1 MISTG
6 QMREELAKVKDCNK
20 TMHDNDGAG
29 KSPVVPPKVYK
40 ISLFGRKSNRNSE
53 NNAVDAAEKMG
64 SNQAMEVSESGNKFK
79 NSTANVSFIQNLKET
94 TTAIESV
101 PKDIHVSKKTVDT
114 ALDRNNKS
122 DNEDSQEVS
131 LVFHQRERVMTA
143 FCDDSVFHKSAHTD
157 MNNNNNNRV
166 KNTGSETVF
175 EVSENES
182 NSRNS
187 EKAKSKINDQVQ
199 NFQESKIGSY
209 NKNSEKAKLK
219 SSDQVQTPESIK
231 TEPRTVSKASVYEA
245 LFKKCVISEG
255 IKTYGSEFTSKHP
268 ELWETHVKEEPGL
281 SECILIKQEPNT
293 KANNVSSN
301 KDDETSSTILSNST
315 DQFTNSYE
323 ELLYKRDNFDST
335 YRGDLNSNRTKLMR
349 KRKVNDDTTL
359 GQRTKKL
366 KQSKVKIPK
375 RLSVKNV
382 PGNAL
387 FANFNEPTEVYTK
400 PVSRKSSETVG
411 LDVPMST
418 DAIKDSADI
427 KKEPMEHCNGSL
439 PKAARGRGRPR
450 KTAGKQYQSQ
460 VSSLSETVELKR
472 SAKLNYSSSKRLVD
486 KVKVEPMDANDRYE
500 VQKKV
505 SDEVTETKEVFGD
518 GDKASNYKFNGSK
531 KTCKK
536 KSMKRGDIDL
546 DDSGK
551 EGLNASEKSCVKT
564 VKSGGKRANRKYVK
578 EAIASGSLL
587 ICEECGKWFAFHSH
601 LKNHLLLHS
610 KELPYKCLVC
620 LKRFRLRYQI
630 QQHTRRMH
638 PEVELPNK
646 DLDMND
652 DSEIVNV
659 KEEYED

>member
-1 MISTG
+1 MINTDPI
-6 QMREELAKVKDCNK
+6 REELGKVKDSNK
-20 TMHDNDGAG
+20 TLHDSDGAG
-29 KSPVVPPKVYK
+29 KSPIVPPKVYK
-40 ISLFGRKSNRNSE
+40 ISLFGRKSDKNSE
-53 NNAVDAAEKMG
+53 NNVAHVDAAEKMG
-64 SNQAMEVSESGNKFK
+64 SNQAIEESESGNKFD

-94 TTAIESV
+94 ATSIESV
-101 PKDIHVSKKTVDT
+101 AKDKHASKEAVDT
-114 ALDRNNKS
+114 TLDHNNKS
-122 DNEDSQEVS
+122 DNKDLQEVS
-131 LVFHQRERVMTA
+131 LVFHPREPVMTA
-143 FCDDSVFHKSAHTD
+143 FCDDSVFRKSAQ
-157 MNNNNNNRV
+157 NNNNRV
-166 KNTGSETVF
+166 KNTGTETLSKTCF
-175 EVSENES
+175 EGSENES
-182 NSRNS
+182 SSRNL
-187 EKAKSKINDQVQ
+187 EKARSKSIEQVQ
-199 NFQESKIGSY
+199 NCQESKIGS
-209 NKNSEKAKLK
+209 NCKNSGKAKSK
-219 SSDQVQTPESIK
+219 SSDQVQRPESIK
-231 TEPRTVSKASVYEA
+231 TDPRTVSKASVYEA

-255 IKTYGSEFTSKHP
+255 IKTYGSDFTSKHP
-268 ELWETHVKEEPGL
+268 ELLETHVKQEPGL
-281 SECILIKQEPNT
+281 SECIIIKQEPNT
-293 KANNVSSN
+293 KAN
-301 KDDETSSTILSNST
+301 DDETSSTILSNDT

-335 YRGDLNSNRTKLMR
+335 YRGDLNSNRMKRMR

-418 DAIKDSADI
+418 DAFKDLADI

-472 SAKLNYSSSKRLVD
+472 SAKLNYSSSKRMVD

-551 EGLNASEKSCVKT
+551 AGLNASEKSCVKT
-564 VKSGGKRANRKYVK
+564 VKSGGKRANSKYIK

-587 ICEECGKWFAFHSH
+587 ICEECGKWFAFRSH

-638 PEVELPNK
+638 PEVELHNK

-652 DSEIVNV
+652 DSEISSV